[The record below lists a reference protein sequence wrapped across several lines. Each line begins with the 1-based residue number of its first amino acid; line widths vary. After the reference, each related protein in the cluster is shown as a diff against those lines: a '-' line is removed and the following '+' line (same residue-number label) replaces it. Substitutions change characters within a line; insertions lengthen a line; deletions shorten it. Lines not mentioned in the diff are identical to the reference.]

1 MAPIEWTEK
10 AREVMLNLVEDVR
23 EFKLKTMTFRSLMEA
38 LEVSSELM
46 EQAEMIAEN
55 PPSVARERVGQELL
69 PLIDFALEGL
79 SHGDAQALL
88 ERVRKFRESL
98 TRPQPN

>member
-1 MAPIEWTEK
+1 MAPIEWTNK

-23 EFKLKTMTFRSLMEA
+23 EFKLKTMTFRALIETLGVSSDLMERT
-38 LEVSSELM
+38 EL
-46 EQAEMIAEN
+46 IAEN

-79 SHGDAQALL
+79 SDGDAQELL
-88 ERVRKFRESL
+88 ERVRKFRENL
-98 TRPQPN
+98 ARPQTN